1 MKRTIILYLSILL
14 SFQGAFAEENQKIKD
29 RETRKEKKEERIRNK
44 WARLIPKQNKLQ
56 FAGSMGMFS
65 GSVGWYYG
73 KKNQWETD
81 LFLGFIPKMNR
92 QNGHMTITLKETYT
106 PWHLQLNDDFS
117 YEPLTTG
124 IYVNKIFGEYFWS
137 KLPERYPDGYYF
149 WAINTRFNVFVGQAI
164 TVKLNKSPL
173 FGKEL
178 SFYYEFSTNDLYI
191 LSAIGNKTIHAWD
204 IIGLSLGI
212 RYRAF

>member
-1 MKRTIILYLSILL
+1 MKTTIITVLLSLL
-14 SFQGAFAEENQKIKD
+14 SFHSSFAGNIQEYSD
-29 RETRKEKKEERIRNK
+29 RENRKIQKEERIRNR
-44 WARLIPKQNKLQ
+44 WASLIPKQNKLQ
-56 FAGSMGMFS
+56 FAGSMGMLS

-92 QNGHMTITLKETYT
+92 QDGHVTITLKETYT
-106 PWHLQLNDDFS
+106 PWRIKLNEDFS

-124 IYVNKIFGEYFWS
+124 LYINKIFGEYFWNN
-137 KLPERYPDGYYF
+137 LPERYPEGYYF
-149 WAINTRFNVFVGQAI
+149 WAVNTRFNIFLGQAV

-178 SFYYEFSTNDLYI
+178 SFYYEFSTNDLYLI
-191 LSAIGNKTIHAWD
+191 SAIGNQSIRPWD

-212 RYRAF
+212 RYRVF